1 MVSATG
7 ATPFTGVA
15 DTLFS
20 TTTPSVSS
28 DSFTQQLEVA
38 LEQYLQQSGSNTQLE
53 INIQPSQSQ
62 ESGTSQFLVT
72 VTEQPATTPSAPAA
86 SSTSTATAATTAS
99 ASPST
104 ASSAPTAQDAPPDQF
119 VTVPFGNGYSNV
131 PTLATELANQ
141 DAMMESTMMT
151 PAAILNQDLVSQA
164 GDPMAGQPVPDT
176 NLNWD
181 NLTQDQ
187 RVAYMYATNV
197 GLPQGQTMQ
206 QYLESNVG
214 PSIMANAPSNDP
226 TFFGTA

>member
-1 MVSATG
+1 
-7 ATPFTGVA
+7 
-15 DTLFS
+15 
-20 TTTPSVSS
+20 
-28 DSFTQQLEVA
+28 
-38 LEQYLQQSGSNTQLE
+38 
-53 INIQPSQSQ
+53 
-62 ESGTSQFLVT
+62 
-72 VTEQPATTPSAPAA
+72 VTEQPATTPSAPGA

-104 ASSAPTAQDAPPDQF
+104 ASSAPTAQDVPPDQF

>member
-38 LEQYLQQSGSNTQLE
+38 LEQYLKQSGSNTQLE

-72 VTEQPATTPSAPAA
+72 VTEQPAAASTPAA
-86 SSTSTATAATTAS
+86 STATTTTAASTPAESGSSASTSVAA
-99 ASPST
+99 P
-104 ASSAPTAQDAPPDQF
+104 QEQF
-119 VTVPFGNGYSNV
+119 VTVPFGNGFSNV

-214 PSIMANAPSNDP
+214 PAIMANAPSNDP

>member
-7 ATPFTGVA
+7 ATSFTGVA

-28 DSFTQQLEVA
+28 DSFTQQLEAA
-38 LEQYLQQSGSNTQLE
+38 LEQYLKQSGGNTQLE

-72 VTEQPATTPSAPAA
+72 VTQQPATTPSAPAA
-86 SSTSTATAATTAS
+86 STATATPAS
-99 ASPST
+99 AAPST
-104 ASSAPTAQDAPPDQF
+104 ASSAPTAQDAPPEQF

-141 DAMMESTMMT
+141 NAMMESTMMT

-181 NLTQDQ
+181 DLTQDQ

-214 PSIMANAPSNDP
+214 PSIMANAPSDDP
-226 TFFGTA
+226 TLFGTA

>member
-7 ATPFTGVA
+7 ATPFTGMA
-15 DTLFS
+15 DSLFS

-28 DSFTQQLEVA
+28 DSFTQQLEAA
-38 LEQYLQQSGSNTQLE
+38 LEQYLKQSGSNTQLE

-62 ESGTSQFLVT
+62 ESGSSQFLVT
-72 VTEQPATTPSAPAA
+72 VTQQPATTPSGPVSAP
-86 SSTSTATAATTAS
+86 
-99 ASPST
+99 PST
-104 ASSAPTAQDAPPDQF
+104 ASSAPTTLDTPPDQF
-119 VTVPFGNGYSNV
+119 VTVPFGNGFSNV
-131 PTLATELANQ
+131 PTLASELATQ

-181 NLTQDQ
+181 ELTQDQ
-187 RVAYMYATNV
+187 RVAYMYAANV

-226 TFFGTA
+226 TLFGTA